1 MKHIKIFPAEGE
13 DVHMTS
19 ETPCI
24 SDGPQPAEL
33 EMESQVEHNDGTT
46 LPAAVPAMCD
56 KSEDTGTM
64 QILAKSL
71 GVSIV
76 AVNRWRIALHSL
88 SPEERK
94 KLQGR
99 CMTDADAIWQ
109 VLAVSMSSSALQ
121 GRQGSLSKAVVA
133 GVLCSLSAAGC
144 NASAQ
149 IEISALWA
157 FIDTLQQSQFNQ
169 SSLQQQQISNILAAA
184 LIGGIQTLDTQDGDT
199 YKSAGK
205 IVGDGLKKA
214 LTSEVGKVS
223 RAEVLVAASIALHAW
238 QVSSSTDKLVPL
250 VEQARRHGQ
259 ALLAAAL
266 TNDKW
271 SSSSPAGES
280 LAGGMQGRRNHAA
293 KAIVCGRRY
302 TVTAR
307 VPLEQGIDQAGS
319 MVSLHGSW
327 WWCGQCMRCQG
338 LGTLMSESLRDGGGG
353 AQLVRP
359 VLVDVVKS
367 VLLRRLAQVLGGDE
381 TARTL
386 EGAVGVMAK
395 KVIEIY
401 YSGGRP
407 KPRNAEMLR
416 KVCTGDLDWP
426 KVLGILLPEGKPVSG
441 EILEAVSLI
450 IIEVMMSQLKLEVEH
465 MQEPDVLKTFCKVVA
480 EEVLMKGVSG
490 AQSKLAGTKQ
500 SSEVMMDDTA
510 RRAQQSGA
518 RSAEVSQQ
526 VLRQVCTGELD
537 WMQLLGTFL
546 PEEEVSDE
554 LLHAAAP
561 FIAAVIVSKLQQELS
576 VVQEPQVQKPFVKV
590 VEDIVMKSATG
601 AQQSGATRAEVMKV
615 LRQACAGELDGKQL
629 LGELLAMVDVNLEIM
644 SAVAPVIAAVI
655 VSKLQEVF
663 LVQEPELLK
672 LLADIVKSKLKV
684 DEAMVAQQSEC
695 DLASHLA
702 SLMEVV
708 RQACAGEPPQDW
720 RKLLEK
726 LLPSGEESQD
736 ISQRLASVVAAM
748 IFSNL
753 QEMLCMSML
762 EPKVLKQLAT
772 IVESWLKGTQVT
784 EVLFEWCTGELDPND
799 TVKQLLQI
807 GAGDSVETGA
817 GDRGEIHEAVSHLA
831 VVVIAT
837 KLQEVCGV
845 SEPEALMPLAK
856 AVVKAEESEKLLSKW
871 CTGELDPKDAIKQL
885 LQIGAGGSVET
896 GAGDREEI
904 RKAVS
909 HLAVVVIATK
919 LQEVCGVSEPEV
931 LMPLAKAVVKAE
943 EGEKLLSKW
952 CTGELDPK
960 DAIKQL
966 LQIGAGDSVE
976 TGAGDREE
984 IRKAVSH
991 LAVVVIATKLQ
1002 EVCGVSEPE
1011 ALMPLAKAVVK
1022 AEEGEKLL
1030 SKWCTGELDLK
1041 DTVNQLLKTGGSD
1054 SSVETGAGDREE
1066 IRKAVSHLAVVV
1078 IATKLQ
1084 EVCGVSEPE
1093 ALMPLAKAAVKEM
1106 GEETAGR
1113 EYGEMFA
1120 ACFGDLDNKQVLETI
1135 LRLIQRASPNLLA
1148 GAYHLIAS
1156 EIVCWLQGQFDFGTE
1171 DVPQQFGEL
1180 LAADE
1185 DCRRAVA
1192 SLLCALLS
1200 GAEPISAVGGG
1211 GVVENEEGGGG
1222 DGKGEV
1228 NIPKPKPTGAPFC
1241 AREVIMILLLT
1252 SSQLRGM
1259 LRDGRAV
1266 RHLLGILIHSEK
1278 VAAEIREVY
1287 KNKKCS
1293 VEEVLK
1299 KAADLL
1305 EDDALTQFRDFIE
1318 GCLVARGVS
1327 NRTAAELVSEDAL
1340 SSEALRS
1347 FVTLGINAP
1356 IFSVTLQS
1364 LEAKLADRLQ
1374 DLEGTIG
1381 KLEREVNPSALVE
1394 LAKEQL
1400 QANWGTQL
1408 LRQLYFYFMHRI
1420 LPLVDL
1426 GTDALMAASLW
1437 EAGGQQRRVWFWIT
1451 VTFMMLP
1458 YVVLA
1463 ASVTIY
1469 WKSFWNLANP
1479 VISRRLKSNT
1489 EEYSRER
1496 NATKLD
1502 HPESRSF
1509 GGLLGFFNFQVNQS
1523 KRNLTLPESVA
1534 LFFRATLHWWWELY
1548 GGRHPPDIIFDRY
1561 DRSFDRI
1568 VRGESPSNRFDRYR
1582 IDRPLCLIGLAPMII
1597 LTATLCVL
1605 VMSLRFIIL
1614 IPILVVLDILLAVIV
1629 SPYQTLQGP
1638 FWASYEQ
1645 LKRLVESFLESLP
1658 QAVVQ
1663 LSLACTGNIPL
1674 DATLFLSLFS
1684 SLLQIFRHLSYL
1696 RGQGEL
1702 NKTNTADVVRQL
1714 MLLEHPDHIPFSTV
1728 LQIRAEIDFQLVSTK
1743 LSSVHLKELSRA
1755 LIGNSELQR
1764 LLFRCGQI
1772 DADGMRFLVRGLVRS
1787 KAMREL
1793 EFHEA
1798 HAEDDEDLDSSLSY
1812 SDRQELSLRERKE
1825 EGEAMKILLDKLP
1838 SLQALHTLR
1847 LDKLQCNM
1855 LDTFLQAAARHGK
1868 LRSISLREAMGNQ
1881 CGETAADELK
1891 FMKEFVQRTS
1901 ALKTLE
1907 LCGFNLG
1914 SNSLKT
1920 LATHKGIS
1928 SLKLARCKVDF
1939 AVCHAWSK
1947 CLSSVILLDI
1957 ELADFKELKLL
1968 VKSPATCDIF
1978 VVIIGSRQDFQLE
1991 SSTGQP
1997 SSTDPWAVR
2006 VANNLGKAGQ
2016 PGQDDA
2022 KQPRLVLVGHMSI
2035 ESAKCENTK
2044 AAHLFRQELERASL
2058 SVRRSLA
2065 LLGSVLSALSDHR
2078 VLLSSHTDV
2087 LYANSRSLTTDAPS
2101 LVAIDVLEQY
2111 FDSAISWELV
2121 ALSGWPRQISHLIAM
2136 AVCQQLKKN
2145 DDKSSRQGKVAK
2157 CKSSASASSGVK
2169 QGDLDGSIKLKQ
2181 FFALPHKTCKPTL
2194 VLNGNTHDDSLQQL
2208 IASKVMMITEP
2219 SPISNLYL
2227 RSNAFT
2233 PAFVK
2238 NVAECLSHWSEDHT
2252 SLDLVDN
2259 DVEAASLF
2267 CLVKHAIS
2275 KHRYKEG
2282 STTFRLTEQ
2291 CSLKV
2296 QKSLSADPFI
2306 DIELHGEN
2314 GRPEDSDY
2322 NISYK
2327 NFDLD
2332 ADGASAADSVLR
2344 ALQSPEENV
2353 DIEDWCISWPEW
2365 FNIYVSKHLRSKST
2379 VNVTATGKSNLLY
2392 CWLWAGHSQEVVL
2405 TRKGG
2410 DGATPELGDA
2420 MAKALAHT
2428 LKKKECKITL
2438 IKLERKKIGPE
2449 GAKALA
2455 VALTPNEE
2463 GVFNTSL
2470 NTLNLKSN
2478 QIGPEGAKAL
2488 AAALTPNEKGV
2499 FNTSLNTLK
2508 LSGNEIRPEGAKALA
2523 AALTPNEKGVFN
2535 TSLNTLDVCNDDITG
2550 EAAQQLAEVVLKHPC
2565 MKQFNKIMMQD
2576 IRDDKVQ
2583 ELNLRHKLIG
2593 FPGALVLSKLLVFNT
2608 SLNTV
2613 DVSWN
2618 YIGPEGAKALA
2629 VVLTPNAEG
2638 VFNTSLN
2645 TLKLGDNKI
2654 GPEGAKALAAALTS
2668 NEEGVFNTSLNS
2680 LHLEDN
2686 NIGPDGAKTLAAA
2699 LTPNAEGVFNTSL
2712 NTLNLH
2718 GNEIG
2723 PEGAKALAVAL
2734 TPNAEGVF
2742 NTSLNTLDLY
2752 RNGIGLE
2759 GAKALAIALTPNE
2772 KGVFNTSLNTL
2783 VLQYNNLGDECKAAM
2798 QEAIRKHPNAATF
2811 KLLI

>member
-856 AVVKAEESEKLLSKW
+856 AVVKAEESEKLLSK
-871 CTGELDPKDAIKQL
+871 C
-885 LQIGAGGSVET
+885 SVET

-919 LQEVCGVSEPEV
+919 LQEVC
-931 LMPLAKAVVKAE
+931 
-943 EGEKLLSKW
+943 
-952 CTGELDPK
+952 
-960 DAIKQL
+960 
-966 LQIGAGDSVE
+966 
-976 TGAGDREE
+976 
-984 IRKAVSH
+984 
-991 LAVVVIATKLQ
+991 
-1002 EVCGVSEPE
+1002 
-1011 ALMPLAKAVVK
+1011 
-1022 AEEGEKLL
+1022 
-1030 SKWCTGELDLK
+1030 
-1041 DTVNQLLKTGGSD
+1041 
-1054 SSVETGAGDREE
+1054 DREE

-1200 GAEPISAVGGG
+1200 GAEPISAVVRDMCAQDVARDICAREEGVVMEEEGEMAEEKEEMARVVE
-1211 GVVENEEGGGG
+1211 GVVENEEGGGGG

-1420 LPLVDL
+1420 LFLVDL
-1426 GTDALMAASLW
+1426 GTDALVAASMW
-1437 EAGGQQRRVWFWIT
+1437 QAGGQQQSVWFWIT

-2379 VNVTATGKSNLLY
+2379 
-2392 CWLWAGHSQEVVL
+2392 
-2405 TRKGG
+2405 
-2410 DGATPELGDA
+2410 
-2420 MAKALAHT
+2420 
-2428 LKKKECKITL
+2428 
-2438 IKLERKKIGPE
+2438 
-2449 GAKALA
+2449 
-2455 VALTPNEE
+2455 
-2463 GVFNTSL
+2463 
-2470 NTLNLKSN
+2470 
-2478 QIGPEGAKAL
+2478 
-2488 AAALTPNEKGV
+2488 
-2499 FNTSLNTLK
+2499 
-2508 LSGNEIRPEGAKALA
+2508 
-2523 AALTPNEKGVFN
+2523 
-2535 TSLNTLDVCNDDITG
+2535 
-2550 EAAQQLAEVVLKHPC
+2550 
-2565 MKQFNKIMMQD
+2565 
-2576 IRDDKVQ
+2576 
-2583 ELNLRHKLIG
+2583 
-2593 FPGALVLSKLLVFNT
+2593 
-2608 SLNTV
+2608 
-2613 DVSWN
+2613 
-2618 YIGPEGAKALA
+2618 
-2629 VVLTPNAEG
+2629 
-2638 VFNTSLN
+2638 
-2645 TLKLGDNKI
+2645 
-2654 GPEGAKALAAALTS
+2654 
-2668 NEEGVFNTSLNS
+2668 
-2680 LHLEDN
+2680 
-2686 NIGPDGAKTLAAA
+2686 
-2699 LTPNAEGVFNTSL
+2699 
-2712 NTLNLH
+2712 
-2718 GNEIG
+2718 
-2723 PEGAKALAVAL
+2723 
-2734 TPNAEGVF
+2734 
-2742 NTSLNTLDLY
+2742 
-2752 RNGIGLE
+2752 
-2759 GAKALAIALTPNE
+2759 
-2772 KGVFNTSLNTL
+2772 
-2783 VLQYNNLGDECKAAM
+2783 
-2798 QEAIRKHPNAATF
+2798 
-2811 KLLI
+2811 